1 MKKITQICKYVTY
14 FSYVENTSKS
24 EQGVDINA
32 MLKII
37 KMHLYQAALTE

>member
-1 MKKITQICKYVTY
+1 MKKITQICKSVAH

-37 KMHLYQAALTE
+37 KMHLYQAVFRE